1 MGYTVGTRAGKT
13 GPINRVPPTPR
24 VGDWEPSGK
33 RTIYDHDGG
42 VEARVFR
49 RQVLPQSSGI
59 RTEGGCRYPIR

>member
-33 RTIYDHDGG
+33 LTIHDHDGG
-42 VEARVFR
+42 AEARVFR
-49 RQVLPQSSGI
+49 
-59 RTEGGCRYPIR
+59 

>member
-33 RTIYDHDGG
+33 RTVNDHDGG
-42 VEARVFR
+42 SEARAVISTNGALKVAR
-49 RQVLPQSSGI
+49 AVKI
-59 RTEGGCRYPIR
+59 